1 MQPLSGLGVTVKGLC
16 AGLWT
21 QTAGAIF
28 SWWTSKTY
36 SVAKR
41 ECRLCLES
49 IGLTSPAFCG
59 HACIPVQV
67 KLEVFPVG
75 RILGVSVLA
84 DGMKGS
90 GLSSLL

>member
-1 MQPLSGLGVTVKGLC
+1 MQVFGPKQLGRYSAGGHPRRILLQNVSAACAWSQLGLH
-16 AGLWT
+16 
-21 QTAGAIF
+21 
-28 SWWTSKTY
+28 
-36 SVAKR
+36 
-41 ECRLCLES
+41 RLPS
-49 IGLTSPAFCG
+49 AG

-75 RILGVSVLA
+75 QILGVSVLA